1 MQPQALTRVDGTVL
15 GVRQIDVPAKPAA
28 HDDSGRQTSAAM
40 PARVLFEVDVASTF
54 SRYDG
59 TLAQNLT
66 AVLPITY
73 DDVEARPAAGE
84 VVSLLVFPYS
94 SVTRT
99 RSGWIRRAAHRF
111 VAPVPASTSASTS
124 RAA

>member
-15 GVRQIDVPAKPAA
+15 GVRKIDLPAAPAK
-28 HDDSGRQTSAAM
+28 HDDSGRQTAAAM
-40 PARVLFEVDVASTF
+40 PARVLYEVDVASTF

-66 AVLPITY
+66 AVIPITY
-73 DDVEARPAAGE
+73 DDTEARPGAGE

-94 SVTRT
+94 SVTKT
-99 RSGWIRRAAHRF
+99 RSGWLRRAAHRF
-111 VAPVPASTSASTS
+111 VAPVPAAAPATTS